1 MKKISKDRLIFM
13 IMAYTLTALLAMICL
28 LPMVLIVSGSF
39 TSQEYIMKH
48 GYSLLPKDFNL
59 DAYKLLFL
67 NPIVILRSYFITI
80 SSTVTGTLI
89 GLGITAMTAYVL
101 GRTDF
106 EWRNK
111 FSLFFYFTMLFNGG
125 IVPWYILC
133 MKYLKLNDNF
143 LGLVLPIMLNVFNI
157 IIMKTFMA
165 GIPNAITESAKIDG
179 AGDFTIFRKL
189 ILPLSKPVLATVGLF
204 IALSYWNDWFL
215 SFMFM
220 QDDRF
225 FTLQFSL
232 YRVLSV
238 SQALQKIASSFS
250 AAEQIKAP
258 TETIKLAMTVV
269 STGPIILLYPF
280 LQKYFIRGL
289 TIGAVKG

>member
-1 MKKISKDRLIFM
+1 MVSWYIVCIRYLHLKD
-13 IMAYTLTALLAMICL
+13 TLLA
-28 LPMVLIVSGSF
+28 LIV
-39 TSQEYIMKH
+39 
-48 GYSLLPKDFNL
+48 PNL
-59 DAYKLLFL
+59 VSA
-67 NPIVILRSYFITI
+67 
-80 SSTVTGTLI
+80 
-89 GLGITAMTAYVL
+89 
-101 GRTDF
+101 
-106 EWRNK
+106 
-111 FSLFFYFTMLFNGG
+111 
-125 IVPWYILC
+125 WYI
-133 MKYLKLNDNF
+133 F
-143 LGLVLPIMLNVFNI
+143 LIRNY
-157 IIMKTFMA
+157 FMSV
-165 GIPNAITESAKIDG
+165 PEELYESAKIDG